1 MRLHLCVCAAVCDH
15 GLLAIAGMWC
25 AYVSISELFVTTD
38 RSPFQAS
45 GVLTFVS
52 VCVCACVCAVCKG
65 CCSPCMKLPFDG
77 SSGHQMTGSALH
89 VRVLASLRVL
99 DTGSKEDCEMKRFLR
114 QVSLESD

>member
-1 MRLHLCVCAAVCDH
+1 
-15 GLLAIAGMWC
+15 
-25 AYVSISELFVTTD
+25 
-38 RSPFQAS
+38 
-45 GVLTFVS
+45 
-52 VCVCACVCAVCKG
+52 
-65 CCSPCMKLPFDG
+65 MKLPFDG